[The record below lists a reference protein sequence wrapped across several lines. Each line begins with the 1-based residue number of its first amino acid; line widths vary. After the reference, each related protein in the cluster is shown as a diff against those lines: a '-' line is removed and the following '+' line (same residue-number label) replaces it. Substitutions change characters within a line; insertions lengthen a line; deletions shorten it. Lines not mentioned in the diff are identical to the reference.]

1 MIGIIRALWWIV
13 SSLFKSREQLEAEN
27 LALRHQVNLLRRS
40 APRRLR
46 LRKQITKEVT
56 WLMAINDDLAE
67 GFLQHNQLTRKF
79 GTHNPLRSHPMA

>member
-1 MIGIIRALWWIV
+1 MVWIVKVLWWIV
-13 SSLFKSREQLEAEN
+13 SSLFKSHEQLEAEN

-79 GTHNPLRSHPMA
+79 GTHRW

>member
-79 GTHNPLRSHPMA
+79 GTHRW